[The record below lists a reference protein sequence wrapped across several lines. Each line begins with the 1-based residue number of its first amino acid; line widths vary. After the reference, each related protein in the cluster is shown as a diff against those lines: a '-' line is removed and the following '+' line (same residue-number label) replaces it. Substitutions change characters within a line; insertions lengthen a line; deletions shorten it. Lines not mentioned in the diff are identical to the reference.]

1 MTRTMVRGG
10 SGVRAAAV
18 LSLALVVSTGAAAC
32 GASPDSSPTSRVERG
47 TVATRVSASGALASV
62 TSQNLGF
69 QKSAQLK
76 ELNVK
81 VGDLVQP
88 GQVLARQDDFTFR
101 QALQQAEGMLQ
112 QQEATLSRL
121 KAGVAVPNAEA
132 SLDQVRKILDK
143 TKTSVDKQV
152 DAARLAAHRAKLKW
166 ETDQKAYNT
175 AKKDLA
181 DKCPTQSGSVPD
193 PSGSSGGGGAG
204 GGGMDPTAGTG
215 SALAADPSTGGG
227 SAPSMPSA
235 PRSPGGLLG
244 GLGSA
249 IAQADPAQ
257 CEALKQKVVAAAA
270 AATASKT
277 AYLAAKSQA
286 EVVEAGGAVTVENA
300 RNSVVT
306 AENLRRSASADRP
319 GTIEAQ
325 EGLVASAR
333 AAVALANRDVE
344 NSVLRAPVGGSVSA
358 ITGAVGEYVS
368 GAAMTTALAPGTNA
382 SIPGVGAAA
391 SSDSAGQASSG
402 LSATRPGGGAFIVL
416 NNVNTFQ
423 VVVPFEESDAAKVSP
438 NQKVRVTFDA
448 IPDLER
454 DGTVLSIAPSGTNI
468 SGVTNYYATILL
480 LDSDPRLRAGLTAEA
495 GVETAQTENVLM
507 VPNAAI
513 TKQGGQSFVNIPGPD
528 GKPMR
533 KQFEPGM
540 VGDTTTEV
548 RSGLNQGQEV
558 LITQANPGGPGGR
571 GGSIGGGGG
580 GVGGGN

>member
-1 MTRTMVRGG
+1 MVRGG
-10 SGVRAAAV
+10 SGVRAAAA

-121 KAGVAVPNAEA
+121 RAGVAVPNAEA
-132 SLDQVRKILDK
+132 SLDQVRRILDK

-166 ETDQKAYNT
+166 ETDQKAYNA
-175 AKKDLA
+175 AKKALENCLGKPGSLPSD
-181 DKCPTQSGSVPD
+181 PTGSP
-193 PSGSSGGGGAG
+193 GGGGAA

-215 SALAADPSTGGG
+215 SALAADPSAGGGGG

-249 IAQADPAQ
+249 IVPDCSKEQQA
-257 CEALKQKVVAAAA
+257 VAAATA

-300 RNSVVT
+300 RNAVVT
-306 AENLRRSASADRP
+306 AENLVKSASADRP

-495 GVETAQTENVLM
+495 GVQTAQTENVLM
-507 VPNAAI
+507 VPNAAV

-558 LITQANPGGPGGR
+558 LITQANPSGPGGR